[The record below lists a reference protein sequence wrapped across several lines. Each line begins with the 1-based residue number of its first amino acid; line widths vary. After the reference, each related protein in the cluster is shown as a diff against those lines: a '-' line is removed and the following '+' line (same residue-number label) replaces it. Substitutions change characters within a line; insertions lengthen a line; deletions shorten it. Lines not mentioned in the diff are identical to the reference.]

1 MQRKNSNNK
10 KSNVED
16 VVVLFESPDRSLS
29 IVSIPA
35 TKLEHMQKTYF
46 ISFGYI
52 IFFVHHINTSPFCN
66 FAILVILL
74 RSANMKR

>member
-46 ISFGYI
+46 IM
-52 IFFVHHINTSPFCN
+52 
-66 FAILVILL
+66 
-74 RSANMKR
+74 SAL